1 MRESMDFKNM
11 LLQIGQL
18 YQNLTR
24 KQRIVIAASIVVV
37 VGFLV
42 FLALFRNGPAG
53 SNGYVPLIENA
64 NPSTAGAI
72 VTRLEQN
79 GVPYR
84 LENESTILVPQD
96 QVNRQKMFIASEGL
110 IKDNRVGFEVFDKQI
125 FGATSAEEK
134 VRAQRALQGEI
145 ARIIETLEPIR
156 SASVILALPKESV
169 FTERQIPP
177 TASVTINIKDGFRLT
192 RKQIDGVK
200 NIVAASVPRLTKENV
215 KISDQNGNTLD
226 EQQLESGEV
235 LAMQIRYKRDSEREL
250 EEKIINS
257 LAPFAGG
264 RDKLQVSVN
273 IEYDFSKQE
282 SKSEIYDPNTVVRS
296 EQTLNE
302 EKTGRKDPEIQ
313 GVPGAVS
320 NIGPV
325 EGLANNGVIDSYKKN
340 QVTTNNEISKTI
352 TNTQKSFGVPLRIS
366 AAVTIDGK
374 YEDVV
379 DENGEVKSE
388 YVPLPQAQ
396 LNGVESIVRNTI
408 NFNAAR
414 GDSVVVQNLPF
425 YRESIKVESKVKTF
439 YGRFIEPFIPPVK
452 YFIAAILLFFFYKKV
467 IAPFTQK
474 MLEDVA
480 AQEEAQQGPN
490 AIIDDAEDALEK
502 FNAARKKVE
511 EQLGFGENFNEDS
524 IQYDV
529 LLEKL
534 RTLVSDKSEEIAALL
549 QNLIQN
555 DSDFSENKDI

>member
-1 MRESMDFKNM
+1 MDFKNM

-53 SNGYVPLIENA
+53 SNSYVPLIENA

-534 RTLVSDKSEEIAALL
+534 RALVSDKSEEIAALL

>member
-1 MRESMDFKNM
+1 
-11 LLQIGQL
+11 
-18 YQNLTR
+18 
-24 KQRIVIAASIVVV
+24 
-37 VGFLV
+37 
-42 FLALFRNGPAG
+42 
-53 SNGYVPLIENA
+53 
-64 NPSTAGAI
+64 
-72 VTRLEQN
+72 
-79 GVPYR
+79 
-84 LENESTILVPQD
+84 
-96 QVNRQKMFIASEGL
+96 MFIASEGL

-282 SKSEIYDPNTVVRS
+282 SKSEIYHPNTVVRS

-374 YEDVV
+374 YEDIV

-534 RTLVSDKSEEIAALL
+534 RALVSDKSEEIAALL

>member
-53 SNGYVPLIENA
+53 SNVYVPLIENE

-374 YEDVV
+374 YEDIV

-534 RTLVSDKSEEIAALL
+534 RALVSDKSEEIAALL